1 MKKAV
6 LLTPFA
12 LLMPAAAL
20 PALPQLALPAD
31 PVVQPVQL
39 VPQPEAEPDPGFD
52 MGQIAAFRTIA
63 DSFRAQAQQ
72 QVRIEQRITI
82 RITPHPAPVQQNIL
96 SQLPSRASAPVRIAE
111 RNMGKCV
118 PATGIAGVQISGDN
132 RLIFY
137 MRDQRIVRASLER
150 ACSAR
155 DYYSGFYVQR
165 TSDGQICVN
174 RDTLQ
179 SRSGASC
186 KLSKIKQLVEEGN

>member
-1 MKKAV
+1 MNFKAV
-6 LLTPFA
+6 LLTPIA
-12 LLMPAAAL
+12 LLLPAAAL
-20 PALPQLALPAD
+20 AALPQFGSPAEVTR
-31 PVVQPVQL
+31 PAQL
-39 VPQPEAEPDPGFD
+39 TPQPEAEPEPGFD
-52 MGQIAAFRTIA
+52 IGQISAFRTIV

-72 QVRIEQRITI
+72 QVRIEQQITI

-96 SQLPSRASAPVRIAE
+96 SQLPQRAPAPNRIVE

-118 PATGIAGVQISGDN
+118 PTSGIAGVQISGDN

-137 MRDQRIVRASLER
+137 LRDQRVAAVTLER

-179 SRSGASC
+179 SRTGAAC
-186 KLSKIKQLVEEGN
+186 KVSRLKQLVEVGN